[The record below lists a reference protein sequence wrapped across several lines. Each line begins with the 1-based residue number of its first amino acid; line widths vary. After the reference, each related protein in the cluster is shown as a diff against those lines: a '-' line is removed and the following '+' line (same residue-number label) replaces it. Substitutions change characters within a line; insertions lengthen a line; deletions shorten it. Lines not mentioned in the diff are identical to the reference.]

1 MPGEQSHI
9 AVSGQRS
16 REVTSDPLTSLQA
29 FRDLI
34 SCGRLNADQTDV
46 SAYEVDGHVFL
57 AEAFNSL
64 RRRCS

>member
-1 MPGEQSHI
+1 M
-9 AVSGQRS
+9 
-16 REVTSDPLTSLQA
+16 TSDPFTFPQA